1 MVRNLILA
9 AGLAAAFGFAA
20 APASALT
27 MQECSA
33 KYQAAK
39 TANKLGGKSWNDF
52 RKAECQDDDAD
63 DNAAA
68 AAVKEEPKPAPKAGA
83 TPASTASTAAP
94 KASATRAVFP
104 RVVDKK
110 YASEKPGQARLK
122 TCADQYNANKA
133 KNANGELRWIQAGG
147 GYWSECN
154 KKLKEA
160 GA

>member
-1 MVRNLILA
+1 MLGKLILA
-9 AGLAAAFGFAA
+9 AGLSAAFGLIA

-27 MQECSA
+27 LQECST

-68 AAVKEEPKPAPKAGA
+68 AAVKEEAKPAPKAGA
-83 TPASTASTAAP
+83 TPAALPANAP
-94 KASATRAVFP
+94 KAGASKAVFP
-104 RVVDKK
+104 RAVDKK
-110 YASEKPGQARLK
+110 YGSEKPGQARLK